1 MRSVRTVMNIGI
13 RLHDVEKG
21 SLSHRLE
28 IARNQGFGCA
38 HLALSKVID
47 NYKMTLPELTP
58 GWACEIRHEFE
69 RTGLDIAVLGC
80 YLNLATP
87 DEATLKKNIDTYK
100 AHLRFNKDL
109 GATVVG
115 TETGAPNTA
124 YKFEPACRT
133 PEALEIFINNLKTV
147 VDYAEKLGQIVA
159 VEPVIRHIMWNPAV
173 TRTVLD
179 LIASPNLMV
188 IFDPVNLISTENYER
203 RNEIWAEAVDLLA
216 NDIAMVHLKDFVV
229 ENGEM
234 KSAQIGQ
241 GIVDYTAVLR
251 FLKEKKP
258 GIHVTLEE
266 TRPDY
271 AETARKHIQS
281 IYDNIVI

>member
-1 MRSVRTVMNIGI
+1 MNLGI

-28 IARNQGFGCA
+28 IARSQGFCCA
-38 HLALSKVID
+38 HLALSKVFD

-58 GWACEIRHEFE
+58 GWAREIRRGFE
-69 RTGLDIAVLGC
+69 KAELDIAVLGC

-87 DEATLKKNIDTYK
+87 DEAALKKNIDIYK

-124 YKFEPACRT
+124 YRYEPACRT
-133 PEALEIFINNLKTV
+133 PEALETFIRNLKTV
-147 VDYAEKLGQIVA
+147 VDYAEKMGQIVA
-159 VEPVIRHIMWNPAV
+159 VEPVVRHIMWNPSV

-179 LIASPNLMV
+179 RIESPNLMV
-188 IFDPVNLISTENYER
+188 IFDPVNLISVENYER

-216 NDIAMVHLKDFVV
+216 DDIAMVHLKDFVV

-234 KSAQIGQ
+234 KSAPIGR
-241 GIVDYTAVLR
+241 GIVDYSGILK

-271 AETARKHIQS
+271 AETARRHIQS
-281 IYDNIVI
+281 IYDNL